1 MSWLSIPLPNP
12 FKFQP
17 PDDEEE
23 DSPGGGGGG
32 GGGEEEEE
40 EEEEEDEE
48 SSSPGGG
55 VKEDLSELRKTIG
68 RQLWGV
74 ASFLAPPPVT
84 SSPQSSVDSTSTHD
98 SSSQTLLGIRND
110 FAEIGGSFKSGL
122 SILSTNMA
130 VNEISKLASNFLLF
144 PKDGDDVDEFS
155 VEGHGGDIVGVTE
168 EVLEFVR
175 EMSMRPECWTD
186 FPLSLENDF
195 EMSDAQREHASTV
208 ENLAPSLA
216 GLNVRLCPSHMNE
229 GQFWMIY
236 FILLHPRLNEHDSK
250 LLSTPQIIEARD
262 SLLQKLQ
269 KRVNEQV
276 ESSKN
281 GDSLIEVSDKGTKI
295 QEESNPAQEK
305 EVLVETV
312 NSPHHIKAGEQ
323 EKTEGWLEEEDE
335 TDTSVAAHKQLGNE
349 EDVSFS
355 DLEEDDNDDNTS
367 SRQRFLNSEKDI
379 RVSSSSNGSSNEWV
393 RLNENSDSQE
403 KKVVETTSR
412 EKDSEGEESNDWLTI
427 DDFD

>member
-17 PDDEEE
+17 PDDDE
-23 DSPGGGGGG
+23 DSAGKEVVV
-32 GGGEEEEE
+32 EEEE
-40 EEEEEDEE
+40 EE

-55 VKEDLSELRKTIG
+55 VKEDLSELGKTIS

-84 SSPQSSVDSTSTHD
+84 SSPQSPVDSTSTDD
-98 SSSQTLLGIRND
+98 SSSQTLLGIRSD

-122 SILSTNMA
+122 SLLSTNKA
-130 VNEISKLASNFLLF
+130 VNEISRLASNLLLF
-144 PKDGDDVDEFS
+144 PKDGDDEEGEDVDEFS

-175 EMSMRPECWTD
+175 EMSMRSECWTD

-229 GQFWMIY
+229 QRFWMIY

-281 GDSLIEVSDKGTKI
+281 GDSSIEVSDKGTNI
-295 QEESNPAQEK
+295 HEESNPVQEK

-312 NSPHHIKAGEQ
+312 NSPHHMKAGEQ
-323 EKTEGWLEEEDE
+323 ENTEEWLEEEDE
-335 TDTSVAAHKQLGNE
+335 TDTSVAPHKQLGNE

-355 DLEEDDNDDNTS
+355 DLEEDDDDDNMS

-379 RVSSSSNGSSNEWV
+379 RVPSPIGSSSEWV
-393 RLNENSDSQE
+393 RLSENSDSRE
-403 KKVVETTSR
+403 KKVVHTTSQ

-427 DDFD
+427 DDSD